1 MQSNA
6 NPSASPPIGARR
18 VKTDLHTSEK
28 LYVHSVG
35 RSRSNSPM
43 HAGFRHGVTHRKAA
57 SEPKGPVTG
66 TSTHPAT
73 ATAYLTVPHTV
84 NAVLHSP
91 NRQRSSS
98 TGAPVSRSGG
108 TGPHQRVLPPSSTTV
123 TIERSASV
131 RLCTSPSRAA
141 GDHPPAGTGIANRL
155 LSIFCQPTKCRAVS
169 KSQLPARAR
178 LLTRRLQNNA
188 TPTNGSESPRS
199 IDSLPRRPFSG
210 SYKTATLSQF
220 HNLANNNH
228 NACTDSA
235 STATNSAE
243 DLTLLDKSL
252 RNSMLQDVVYF
263 KKQLVRMRR
272 ILQETDT
279 LNPFENNNGQFFTAV
294 AALATANGSIG
305 SAATTTTTSA
315 AATTTTAA
323 QEQQQKQQQQQQ
335 QENILIRESSVAA
348 LALLEDQRQ
357 ELADLRRQ
365 VVYLQGELTAK
376 DRTIRQQQNLIER
389 YEAEREK
396 QLHSLTNGGGSSTDS
411 GDGGPGAGDNNGDR
425 DQSAETI
432 STATQ
437 TERLRPVSFGGQEGL
452 GRLQLGQVLLCDI
465 VLAIGMLCA
474 INLICI
480 LHLVHSRLDTT
491 CPATGV
497 LHPVPDRM
505 TVGLPYDA
513 PRSEKPAAPRNGLRT
528 PSAVSPAHHS
538 TGGPTTP
545 KSKTQISSVYTQL
558 SSVRHSYAGNG
569 SAPAT
574 PTTQNG
580 TGPPTA
586 LRRTSLG
593 SSHNLST
600 FGLHTSPGDNRSPN
614 KPVRT
619 THIGTLGSPGYQ
631 RQTANG
637 ERAAAPNGLKPPSK
651 TIPSPSSRT
660 TTIAQNGSVS
670 KLNGLNGTAK
680 RTTSS
685 IIRPP
690 SSFGSSNSLVAIDGL
705 KSKSAPATPLVVPNG
720 KLLTPAATGATG
732 TVDGDGSHP
741 SPNGHQRGEGD
752 RETSES
758 ESDKDTVVNGTIGGC
773 CSEESHIVCTST
785 NGSSNTVNGIV
796 GH

>member
-6 NPSASPPIGARR
+6 TSSSPPIGARR

-28 LYVHSVG
+28 LYVHAVG

-43 HAGFRHGVTHRKAA
+43 HAGFVVGRHGVITHRKAA
-57 SEPKGPVTG
+57 SEPKGPVSS
-66 TSTHPAT
+66 STHPACT
-73 ATAYLTVPHTV
+73 TTTAYLTVPHTV

-98 TGAPVSRSGG
+98 TGAPASR
-108 TGPHQRVLPPSSTTV
+108 TAAHQRILPPPANTTTTT
-123 TIERSASV
+123 TIERSGSV
-131 RLCTSPSRAA
+131 RLSTSPSRA
-141 GDHPPAGTGIANRL
+141 GDQQHHSAGTGIANR
-155 LSIFCQPTKCRAVS
+155 
-169 KSQLPARAR
+169 SQLPARAR

-199 IDSLPRRPFSG
+199 IDSLPRRTFSG

-220 HNLANNNH
+220 HNLANNN
-228 NACTDSA
+228 NCTDSA

-252 RNSMLQDVVYF
+252 RNSMLQDVVHF
-263 KKQLVRMRR
+263 KKQLVRLRR
-272 ILQETDT
+272 MLQETDT
-279 LNPFENNNGQFFTAV
+279 LNPFENNNGQFFTM
-294 AALATANGSIG
+294 AAAMAANANGSIG
-305 SAATTTTTSA
+305 SAGTTTTTTTA
-315 AATTTTAA
+315 TATTS
-323 QEQQQKQQQQQQ
+323 QEQQQQQ

-376 DRTIRQQQNLIER
+376 DRTIRQQQNLIEK

-396 QLHSLTNGGGSSTDS
+396 QQQLHSLTNGGSSTDS
-411 GDGGPGAGDNNGDR
+411 GEGTGLTVGDSDR
-425 DQSAETI
+425 NQSAETI

-480 LHLVHSRLDTT
+480 LHLVHSRLDT
-491 CPATGV
+491 CPAGGATV
-497 LHPVPDRM
+497 LPALPDRM
-505 TVGLPYDA
+505 TVGLPH
-513 PRSEKPAAPRNGLRT
+513 SEKPVAPKNGLRT
-528 PSAVSPAHHS
+528 PSAAGLPGTITTPPHHHHAS
-538 TGGPTTP
+538 GPTTP

-569 SAPAT
+569 SAPNT
-574 PTTQNG
+574 PTTPAGTQNG
-580 TGPPTA
+580 PVA

-593 SSHNLST
+593 SSHNLSS
-600 FGLHTSPGDNRSPN
+600 FGLHSPSERSPNGTGNN

-619 THIGTLGSPGYQ
+619 THIGTLSSPIQ
-631 RQTANG
+631 RQPTNG
-637 ERAAAPNGLKPPSK
+637 ERLVNGTKPPASK
-651 TIPSPSSRT
+651 TIPTNRT
-660 TTIAQNGSVS
+660 TATNGSTVS
-670 KLNGLNGTAK
+670 KLNGLNGTTK
-680 RTTSS
+680 RTTAS

-690 SSFGSSNSLVAIDGL
+690 SSFGSSNSLVVAGGGCDPL
-705 KSKSAPATPLVVPNG
+705 KSKSAPATPLIVPNNG
-720 KLLTPAATGATG
+720 KLLTPAATGSAE
-732 TVDGDGSHP
+732 
-741 SPNGHQRGEGD
+741 PNGHHRPAVTESD

-773 CSEESHIVCTST
+773 CIEESNLPGAATSST
-785 NGSSNTVNGIV
+785 TANGIV